1 MWVTAT
7 TKSRKGELLTSFS
20 SEGGA
25 WPAEVLI
32 LAAAGAR

>member
-1 MWVTAT
+1 VTAT

-20 SEGGA
+20 NEDGI

-32 LAAAGAR
+32 LAAAGAW